1 MSPSPFLPPATPGPP
16 ECRGKA
22 RTADCSRCAILVG
35 LREAGVESSGLVR
48 MCGSLW
54 LSRARRRQILFM
66 EGNRAT
72 HLYALR
78 SGRVKLVKS
87 DAVGREHIVGILGSG
102 SLFGL
107 GAVFGGEYSATAE
120 VLTDAELCVCT
131 RDEVSAFVAEAPKF
145 GLSLAR
151 YVSARLDEARMRQ
164 ACLGAVGSRARLA
177 AYLLYEARPSGDGEG
192 AKIPHDLTHA
202 EYGGILGIAA
212 ETVCRGLAGFRS
224 RGWIEVG
231 DDNIRIHDRGA
242 LERVARV

>member
-1 MSPSPFLPPATPGPP
+1 MPPPNFLPRDDPGPP
-16 ECRGKA
+16 APRCKA
-22 RTADCSRCAILVG
+22 RTADCARCAVLRG
-35 LREAGVESSGLVR
+35 LQEADVPPSDLVR

-54 LSRARRRQILFM
+54 LCRARRRQILFY

-78 SGRVKLVKS
+78 SGRVKLVTH
-87 DAVGREHIVGILGSG
+87 DVAGREHIVGVLGSG

-107 GAVFGGEYSATAE
+107 GAVFGGEYSASAE

-131 RDEVSAFVAEAPKF
+131 REEVSAFLAEAPGF

-151 YVSARLDEARMRQ
+151 YVHSRLDEARMRQ

-177 AYLLYEARPSGDGEG
+177 SFLVYQARSSLDGPNDEV
-192 AKIPHDLTHA
+192 PHDLTLS
-202 EYGGILGIAA
+202 EYGGILGVAP
-212 ETVCRGLAGFRS
+212 ETVCRGLSGFRT
-224 RGWIEVG
+224 RGWIEMSDGV
-231 DDNIRIHDRGA
+231 IRIRDRGA